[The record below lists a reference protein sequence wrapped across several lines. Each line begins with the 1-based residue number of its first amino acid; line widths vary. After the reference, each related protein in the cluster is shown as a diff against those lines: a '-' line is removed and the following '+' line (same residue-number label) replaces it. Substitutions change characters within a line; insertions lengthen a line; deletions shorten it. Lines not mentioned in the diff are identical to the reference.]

1 MKVLNLKVLLGLL
14 VMSFALT
21 SCSDDDGG
29 GGKSSGS
36 IVGAWFDDDHSVF
49 VFSPDGNGIRYSV
62 RAQSV
67 AELDGTYYGDKR
79 PFTYSYDVS
88 DKELIIWNTV
98 ADGSASYTTYYDII
112 DITSKELRIDDGY
125 YDDPWVWYRIPDS
138 KIPTRLVESR
148 NKTKIY

>member
-1 MKVLNLKVLLGLL
+1 MKTLNLKVLLGLL
-14 VMSFALT
+14 VMSFALI

-49 VFSPDGNGIRYSV
+49 VFSPNGNGTRYFV
-62 RAQSV
+62 RASSV
-67 AELDGTYYGDKR
+67 AELDGTYYDKWSY
-79 PFTYSYDVS
+79 TYSYDTS
-88 DKELIIWNTV
+88 SKELIVWDTNNY
-98 ADGSASYTTYYDII
+98 SSSYFDII
-112 DITSKELRIDDGY
+112 KIASQELWIDDGY
-125 YDDPWVWYRIPDS
+125 YDDPWVWSRVPDS